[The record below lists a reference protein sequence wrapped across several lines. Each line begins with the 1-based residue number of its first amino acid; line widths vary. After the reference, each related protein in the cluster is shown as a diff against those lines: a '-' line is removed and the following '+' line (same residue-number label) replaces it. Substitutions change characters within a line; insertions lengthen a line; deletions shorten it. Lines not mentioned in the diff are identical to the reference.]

1 MELKRVLV
9 KYENLS
15 QELKEIVNEKFPFGV
30 EEDLMKVPKGKN
42 DFFYAFTFDHGDTRY
57 MVKVSEGTVM
67 LDDML
72 EDDDADNLTAI
83 DDGSIAGI
91 DDLETGDEDEDDD
104 NDAPDLDADDE
115 HDADADSEDDDDED

>member
-1 MELKRVLV
+1 
-9 KYENLS
+9 
-15 QELKEIVNEKFPFGV
+15 
-30 EEDLMKVPKGKN
+30 
-42 DFFYAFTFDHGDTRY
+42 